1 MHYIN
6 SRYIY
11 VSPPNPGGRL
21 ERNNARVFKYGL
33 CHHQSLTA
41 GNSVDPMTTI
51 PVLAPRLLVDR
62 EASKETI
69 GSDEPMHKGMQNV
82 QPKFSKGPNN
92 ANASKIPSRLLGAFS
107 LTLLAVLK
115 QRGEGISGADLQ
127 RELSQRSGRQ
137 VAIGQLYLTLQ
148 RLADHGLISFETTD
162 PERVQ
167 GGRRKKLFKLEASG
181 ERALDNIT
189 A

>member
-1 MHYIN
+1 
-6 SRYIY
+6 
-11 VSPPNPGGRL
+11 
-21 ERNNARVFKYGL
+21 
-33 CHHQSLTA
+33 
-41 GNSVDPMTTI
+41 
-51 PVLAPRLLVDR
+51 
-62 EASKETI
+62 
-69 GSDEPMHKGMQNV
+69 V
-82 QPKFSKGPNN
+82 QPKFPKEPNN
-92 ANASKIPSRLLGAFS
+92 AKASEIPSRLLGAFS

-127 RELSQRSGRQ
+127 RELSHRSGRQ